1 MRVATLH
8 CLSLFLHHENAWN
21 VVQGISKFLKFS
33 RRSMPPD
40 PPTSLYLF
48 IFKTHPPPPPPRKIL
63 ATRLDFHETIQIIH
77 VSRGT
82 KKTNHASHAFSH
94 ESRLF
99 FGCFH
104 ASRIS
109 SWPDH
114 PLRINTLLP
123 STRTRFNFLYR
134 LLSLFK
140 KFPYIHCIKMIICPT
155 FVSNDPLAQPVERG
169 ANNAKPRVRDL
180 YGLHFNLI
188 W

>member
-1 MRVATLH
+1 MKCSPRHFKVSKIFPEEHAPGPPYKFVSVH
-8 CLSLFLHHENAWN
+8 FQNA
-21 VVQGISKFLKFS
+21 
-33 RRSMPPD
+33 P
-40 PPTSLYLF
+40 
-48 IFKTHPPPPPPRKIL
+48 PPPPPPRKIL
-63 ATRLDFHETIQIIH
+63 ATRLDFHEMVQIIH

-155 FVSNDPLAQPVERG
+155 FVSNDPLAQSVERG
-169 ANNAKPRVRDL
+169 ANNAKAACSR
-180 YGLHFNLI
+180 LI
-188 W
+188 RTTFQSYLVSFSF